1 MCSSEKRRN
10 FQWARDSPCACGY
23 TPLPIRTRY
32 ERPLLLYRLLFFL
45 LYLRNLDI
53 KYTKIATF
61 FILVFYS
68 SYSFILLFKFHDMV
82 SIRNLHWRYL
92 LMNGAYRW
100 RQECGHVTFPET
112 YDMCNFLLEMSTS
125 TQAINLTFAR
135 KKTVMIKGPC
145 KICRTEYIIRKSHV
159 IKLIKSLTN
168 FIYQNVSPM

>member
-1 MCSSEKRRN
+1 MCMRLHP
-10 FQWARDSPCACGY
+10 SPY
-23 TPLPIRTRY
+23 TYTLWKATV
-32 ERPLLLYRLLFFL
+32 LVQAVFFFL

-53 KYTKIATF
+53 KYTKTTTF

-68 SYSFILLFKFHDMV
+68 SYFFILLFKFHDMV

-125 TQAINLTFAR
+125 TQAINLTFAC

>member
-1 MCSSEKRRN
+1 MCMRLHP
-10 FQWARDSPCACGY
+10 SPY
-23 TPLPIRTRY
+23 TYTLWKATVRVQAV
-32 ERPLLLYRLLFFL
+32 FFFAL
-45 LYLRNLDI
+45 SA
-53 KYTKIATF
+53 KFGHKIYQEHTF